1 MKEMSAFFLLL
12 IRSSG
17 AAVIGFTV
25 LCTPVL
31 AHHSYAMFD
40 LENTVVH
47 EGVVKRFLWTNP
59 HSLLVMTVTDSDGV
73 EHDYN
78 YEANG
83 PGYLARNGW
92 KRQTV
97 RPGDRVTIVSNP
109 LMDGSPGGNL
119 VALTLPDGTTLSA
132 QPGITPDE
140 VSELTGADQ

>member
-1 MKEMSAFFLLL
+1 MKKPAFFLLP
-12 IRSSG
+12 IRSVV
-17 AAVIGFTV
+17 AAVIAITV

-40 LENTVVH
+40 LEKTVVH

-59 HSLLVMTVTDSDGV
+59 HSLLIVTVTDADGV

-132 QPGITPDE
+132 QPGITPNE
-140 VSELTGADQ
+140 VGELIGEDQ